1 METFEGKPVI
11 GEIQDVTRFILV
23 RKIAE
28 GGMGT
33 IYEALQLG
41 AEGFRKTVAIKM
53 IRAEFGDDKQFA
65 EMFIG
70 EAKLVADLVHQ
81 NIVQIYQL
89 GKIGKQYYMAMEYI
103 FGVDLATFIERHR
116 ELKKPIPVEIA
127 TFIISRVCRALR
139 YAHEKRDR
147 NGNLLGIVHRDISPA
162 NIMLAYEGEVRVTD
176 FGIAKAR
183 NLKHAREGEVLMGK
197 LQYMSPEQA
206 QFKETDGRSDLFSTG
221 VVLYEML
228 AARQLWQPS
237 NTMKM
242 LHDICYQPVEPIR
255 KYRSDVPEAVSK
267 IIERALQKDRELRY
281 QRAQE
286 MLFDLE
292 YYMYHD
298 RYGPTTS
305 TLEHYLAKIFP
316 DKVTYQ
322 PIDKTEERRM
332 PQIFGQKEGKL

>member
-1 METFEGKPVI
+1 MDVKIFEGKPIAGV
-11 GEIQDVTRFILV
+11 IQDVTKFVLL

-41 AEGFRKTVAIKM
+41 AEGFRKTMAIKM
-53 IRAEFGDDKQFA
+53 IRPEFSDDKQFVD
-65 EMFIG
+65 MFIG

-89 GKIGKQYYMAMEYI
+89 GKFGKQYYMAMEYI
-103 FGVDLATFIERHR
+103 FGVDLSNFIERHR
-116 ELKKPIPVEIA
+116 ELMKPIPIEIA

-147 NGNLLGIVHRDISPA
+147 TGALLGIVHRDISPA
-162 NIMLAYEGEVRVTD
+162 NILLAYEGEVRVTD

-183 NLKHAREGEVLMGK
+183 NLRQAREGEVLMGK

-206 QFKETDGRSDLFSTG
+206 QFKETDGRSDIFAAG

-228 AARQLWQPS
+228 ALRQLWQPS

-242 LHDICYQPVEPIR
+242 LHDICFQQVEPIKR
-255 KYRSDVPEAVSK
+255 YRPDVPDAVVK
-267 IIERALQKDRELRY
+267 IIDRALQKDRELRY
-281 QRAQE
+281 QSAQE

-305 TLEHYLAKIFP
+305 TLEHYLAKMFP
-316 DKVTYQ
+316 EKVPYQ
-322 PIDKTEERRM
+322 PLDKTEERRM
-332 PQIFGQKEGKL
+332 PQIFDGD